1 MTDLTAGE
9 VQALAALAGHNPM
22 TADELARAVTDV
34 GMNLGGDG
42 VATVLQRLVDV
53 GLAERTPAAS
63 LGKYRATQEG
73 RDWIRSRSV

>member
-34 GMNLGGDG
+34 
-42 VATVLQRLVDV
+42 A
-53 GLAERTPAAS
+53 
-63 LGKYRATQEG
+63 
-73 RDWIRSRSV
+73 